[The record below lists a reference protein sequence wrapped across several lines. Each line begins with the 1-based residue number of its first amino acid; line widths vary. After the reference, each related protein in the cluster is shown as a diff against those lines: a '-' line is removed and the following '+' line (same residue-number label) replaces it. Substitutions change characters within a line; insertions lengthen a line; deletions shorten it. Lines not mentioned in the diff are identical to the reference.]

1 MPNVAHDP
9 AHLVSRL
16 RLFHLSLEDHAMAH
30 DSTRQL
36 PARFAPAFSLTQAN
50 VWQPL
55 ADVYRTQ
62 DGWLIKFDLAGVLPR
77 DVKLTVDG
85 SRLTLTGTR
94 RDCCIRE
101 GCRHYRME
109 ISYSRFERTVELPE
123 EVEPAQVVS
132 EFSHGMLLVRIA
144 KT

>member
-1 MPNVAHDP
+1 
-9 AHLVSRL
+9 
-16 RLFHLSLEDHAMAH
+16 MAH
-30 DSTRQL
+30 ESTRWL
-36 PARFAPAFSLTQAN
+36 PVNFEPSFSLAQAN

-55 ADVYRTQ
+55 ADVYRIR
-62 DGWLIKFDLAGVLPR
+62 DGWLIKFDLAGVLPK

-94 RDCCIRE
+94 RDCSIEE

-123 EVEPAQVVS
+123 TVEPAQVVS
-132 EFSHGMLLVRIA
+132 EFWHGMLLVRIEKA
-144 KT
+144 